1 MLEYK
6 GKSVFEGITIG
17 KIKLLENKGFAI
29 SDERVTDSAKEIQRY
44 IEARER
50 TKNDLKHSYEKA
62 LQNMTAEKAEI
73 FNIHIMMLEDL
84 DFVDLI
90 MEKLNEAYN
99 APYAIMFA
107 AKNLSDML
115 KGMDDEYMQARA
127 NDVEDVSTQLIGHL
141 VGGSKFDLEDPS
153 IVVASDFLPSDI
165 VNFDKNKLL
174 GVVTV
179 HGSTSSHMAIMARS
193 MSIPTLVDTKTIIN
207 EEYNGQI
214 AIIDSF
220 NSVFIINPTKEV
232 LEVYQSRLN
241 KLIEDNKKR
250 LRFIGQPN
258 LTKDGKEVKIFAN
271 IGKSADV
278 NRVCENDASG
288 IGLFRSEFLY
298 LDSDYYPT
306 EEFQFSEYKK
316 VLEEMQG
323 KSVVIRTMDVGADKQ
338 ASYFNLPK
346 EDNPALGLR
355 SLRICFERPSI
366 MYTQLR
372 ALYRSSVYGDLKI
385 MVPMIISIEEVL
397 WVNEMV
403 EKVKNDLIAEG
414 ISFNPNV
421 EIGIMIETPAAAI
434 ISDELAKY
442 VDFFSIGT
450 NDLTQYT
457 LAIDRQNQS
466 LEKIFNPKHKAIL
479 RLIKMTVDN
488 AHANGIWCGICG
500 ELGRNKD
507 LLEFF
512 VAIGIDELSVS
523 APYVLP
529 LREKLSSI
537 DSRQA
542 DYHKYID

>member
-6 GKSVFEGITIG
+6 GKSVFEGIAIG

-50 TKNDLKHSYEKA
+50 TKNDLQHSYEKA

-107 AKNLSDML
+107 AKSLSDML
-115 KGMDDEYMQARA
+115 KGIDDEYMQSRA

-141 VGGSKFDLEDPS
+141 LGGSKYDLEDSS
-153 IVVASDFLPSDI
+153 IVVAPDFLPSDI

-174 GVVTV
+174 GIVTV

-207 EEYNGQI
+207 EEYNGQM

-232 LEVYQSRLN
+232 LEVYQSRLD

-372 ALYRSSVYGDLKI
+372 ALYRASVYGDLKI
-385 MVPMIISIEEVL
+385 MVPMIISVEEVM
-397 WVNEMV
+397 WVNDMA

-421 EIGIMIETPAAAI
+421 ELGIMIETPAAAI
-434 ISDELAKY
+434 ISDELAKH

-537 DSRQA
+537 DSRQT

>member
-6 GKSVFEGITIG
+6 GKSVFEGIAIG
-17 KIKLLENKGFAI
+17 KIKLLEDKGFVI
-29 SDERVTDSAKEIQRY
+29 SDERVLDSTKEIYRY
-44 IEARER
+44 MEAREQ
-50 TKNDLKHSYEKA
+50 TKNDLQHSYEMA
-62 LQNMTAEKAEI
+62 LQNMSAEKAEI

-90 MEKLNEAYN
+90 MDKLKEAYN
-99 APYAIMFA
+99 APYAIMLA
-107 AKNLSDML
+107 AKSLSNML
-115 KGMDDEYMQARA
+115 KSMDDEYMQARA

-141 VGGSKFDLEDPS
+141 LGGSKFDLEEPS
-153 IVVASDFLPSDI
+153 IVISSDFLPSDI
-165 VNFDKNKLL
+165 VNFDRNKLL
-174 GVVTV
+174 GIVTV

-207 EEYNGQI
+207 EEYNGQM

-232 LEVYQSRLN
+232 LEVYQIRLN
-241 KLIEDNKKR
+241 KLIEENKKR

-258 LTKDGKEVKIFAN
+258 LTKDGKEVKIFSN

-306 EEFQFSEYKK
+306 EEFQFGEYKK

-355 SLRICFERPSI
+355 SLRICFERPNI

-372 ALYRSSVYGDLKI
+372 ALYRASVYGDLKI
-385 MVPMIISIEEVL
+385 MVPMIISVEEVM
-397 WVNEMV
+397 WVNEMAK
-403 EKVKNDLIAEG
+403 KVKKDLMAEG
-414 ISFNPNV
+414 IRFNPNV
-421 EIGIMIETPAAAI
+421 ELGIMIETPAAAI
-434 ISDELAKY
+434 ISDELAKH

-500 ELGRNKD
+500 ELGRNMD

-523 APYVLP
+523 SPYVLP

>member
-6 GKSVFEGITIG
+6 GKSVFEGIAIG
-17 KIKLLENKGFAI
+17 KIKLLEDKGFVI
-29 SDERVTDSAKEIQRY
+29 SDERVLDSTKEIYRY
-44 IEARER
+44 MEARER
-50 TKNDLKHSYEKA
+50 TKNDLQHSYEKA
-62 LQNMTAEKAEI
+62 LQNMSAEKAEI

-90 MEKLNEAYN
+90 MDKLKEAYN
-99 APYAIMFA
+99 APYAIMLA
-107 AKNLSDML
+107 AKSLSNML
-115 KGMDDEYMQARA
+115 KSMDDEYMQARA

-141 VGGSKFDLEDPS
+141 LGGSKFDLEEPS
-153 IVVASDFLPSDI
+153 IVISSDFLPSDI
-165 VNFDKNKLL
+165 VNFDRNKLL
-174 GVVTV
+174 GIVTV

-207 EEYNGQI
+207 EEYNGQM

-232 LEVYQSRLN
+232 LEVYQIRLN
-241 KLIEDNKKR
+241 KLIEENKKR

-258 LTKDGKEVKIFAN
+258 LTEDGKEVKIFAN

-306 EEFQFSEYKK
+306 EEFQFGEYKK

-372 ALYRSSVYGDLKI
+372 ALYRASVYGDLKI
-385 MVPMIISIEEVL
+385 MVPMIISVEEVM
-397 WVNEMV
+397 WVNEMAK
-403 EKVKNDLIAEG
+403 KVKKDLMAEG
-414 ISFNPNV
+414 IRFNPNV
-421 EIGIMIETPAAAI
+421 ELGIMIETPAAAI
-434 ISDELAKY
+434 ISDELAKH

-488 AHANGIWCGICG
+488 ARTNGIWCGICG
-500 ELGRNKD
+500 ELGRNMD

-523 APYVLP
+523 SPYVLP